1 MVAVTRRFPPCAT
14 PRTIVGIAPADV
26 RDMAVQEGRSKD
38 RVVRLE
44 PFFTNTPV
52 APLDRPVPE
61 VPERSKSREIRPVSS
76 SSCQAARAAAAVDS
90 NRTLTRFDTP
100 DSSIVT
106 P

>member
-1 MVAVTRRFPPCAT
+1 
-14 PRTIVGIAPADV
+14 
-26 RDMAVQEGRSKD
+26 MAVQEGRSKD

-44 PFFTNTPV
+44 PFFTDAPV
-52 APLDRPVPE
+52 AALDRPVTEAPARRQTAGIQQALR
-61 VPERSKSREIRPVSS
+61 RSTD
-76 SSCQAARAAAAVDS
+76 QAARDAGRVAAEVDS